1 MMLELLLIFYLL
13 LPWLL
18 VIPVIVTIV
27 RIAVVFVLVVVP
39 FVFVVFTIVTPWSEY
54 QRAGLN
60 IRTVKKKMKMLPG
73 EFSQGITGAGSW

>member
-1 MMLELLLIFYLL
+1 MMLELLFIFYLL

-18 VIPVIVTIV
+18 VIPVVVTIV

-54 QRAGLN
+54 QRACLK
-60 IRTVKKKMKMLPG
+60 IDRCR
-73 EFSQGITGAGSW
+73 